1 MRAGMQLELSEN
13 KLKVEEMKTP
23 NVIFNGTGSF
33 IPDNIVKNEDF
44 LQNSFFT
51 EEGVPFEISNEE
63 IIKKF
68 EKITGIQE
76 RRYADFNQ
84 LNSDLGYEA
93 AKIAISNSSIN
104 KEELDYIIYA
114 QNFGDIGH
122 QTNRVDNVP
131 SLAAKVKH
139 KLQIENPDVVC
150 YDLVFGCPGWLQ
162 GIIQAYQMIR
172 SGFCRNVMVIG
183 GETLSRTIDPHDRD
197 SMIFSDGAG
206 ATIVSASYD
215 DDRKGILGFANRT
228 DADAELSYLT
238 MDKSNN
244 PAHNQDSRYIKM
256 KGRKIYEYSLDKVAA
271 GIQVALKRSGIMLS
285 TIQKVL
291 IHQAN
296 QKMDEAILRKLGQI
310 YDMPLN
316 PDHLMPMTIQKYG
329 NNSVATIPV
338 MLDMMMQHK
347 LDEHTV
353 KPGDDIILASV
364 GAGMHINAVVYRI

>member
-1 MRAGMQLELSEN
+1 
-13 KLKVEEMKTP
+13 MKTP
-23 NVIFNGTGSF
+23 NVIFNGTGSY
-33 IPDNIVKNEDF
+33 IPGNIVKNEDF
-44 LQNSFFT
+44 LQHEFFT
-51 EEGVPFEISNEE
+51 EEGVPFDINNEE

-68 EKITGIQE
+68 EKITGIRE
-76 RRYADFNQ
+76 RRYADKDQ

-93 AKIAISNSSIN
+93 AKIALSNSSIN

-114 QNFGDIGH
+114 QNFGDIAFE
-122 QTNRVDNVP
+122 TNRVDNVP

-139 KLQIENPDVVC
+139 KLQIANPDVVC

-162 GIIQAYQMIR
+162 GVIQAYQMIR

-228 DADAELSYLT
+228 DANAELSFLT

-244 PAHNQDSRYIKM
+244 PAHNQESRYIKM
-256 KGRKIYEYSLDKVAA
+256 KGRKIYEYSLDKVAS
-271 GIQVALKRSGIMLS
+271 GMQVALKRSGIMLS
-285 TIQKVL
+285 TIKKVL

-296 QKMDEAILRKLGQI
+296 QKMDEAILRKLGQL
-310 YDMPLN
+310 YDLPLD
-316 PDHLMPMTIQKYG
+316 PESLMPMTIQKFG
-329 NNSVATIPV
+329 NNSVATVPV
-338 MLDMMMQHK
+338 MFDMMMKHQ
-347 LDEHTV
+347 LDGHVV
-353 KPGDDIILASV
+353 KTGDDIILASV
-364 GAGMHINAVVYRI
+364 GAGMHINAVIYRI